1 MTLEDHSGE
10 IKAGS
15 NGVLS
20 TETIPDHSDLKRRPT
35 MAATRIPFFSENQK
49 PKLTYTGPITQKE
62 LAHYLDLIQKV
73 ESIQREMRPLEEVIR
88 NKLQTRQTV
97 EMGHIGISDTE
108 PLSDNEDW
116 EIEIGNGVE
125 GEAS

>member
-1 MTLEDHSGE
+1 
-10 IKAGS
+10 
-15 NGVLS
+15 
-20 TETIPDHSDLKRRPT
+20 
-35 MAATRIPFFSENQK
+35 MATTRIPFFSENQK

-97 EMGHIGISDTE
+97 EMGPICISATE
-108 PLSDNEDW
+108 PLSENEDW